1 MALNT
6 ARTWAALSSLTNAC
20 AETSGT
26 AAGEDLVG
34 AGAGSGG
41 GTSPAAPGSG
51 SGPEAGGMEGTGGGP
66 AAAWGDVPLPGATGG
81 LACAGEA
88 AAWTVDAV
96 PAAA

>member
-6 ARTWAALSSLTNAC
+6 ARTWAELSSLTNAC

-41 GTSPAAPGSG
+41 GTSLRRRERVRA
-51 SGPEAGGMEGTGGGP
+51 EAGGMEGTG
-66 AAAWGDVPLPGATGG
+66 AAGRCLG
-81 LACAGEA
+81 
-88 AAWTVDAV
+88 
-96 PAAA
+96 